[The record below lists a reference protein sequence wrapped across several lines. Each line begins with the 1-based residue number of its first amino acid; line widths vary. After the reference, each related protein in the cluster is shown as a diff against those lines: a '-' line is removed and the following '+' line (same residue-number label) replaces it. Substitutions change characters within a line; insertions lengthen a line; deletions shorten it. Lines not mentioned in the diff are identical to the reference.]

1 VEKSNRNN
9 NKIKKNSSASKGFV
23 ATLNKLLQHH
33 SLSYR
38 NFAKAIE
45 ITHPYLF
52 RLSKGQHA
60 NPGIDVINKMSK
72 FFKIS
77 IPQLLGEQEID
88 FKKRPKEL
96 DFDCGEDNGC

>member
-1 VEKSNRNN
+1 MKKTISGS
-9 NKIKKNSSASKGFV
+9 NKIKEKSPATGEFV
-23 ATLNKLLQHH
+23 TILNKLLQHH

-38 NFAKAIE
+38 NFAKAIG

-52 RLSKGQHA
+52 RLSKGKHA

-77 IPQLLGEQEID
+77 IPQLLGEQEIN
-88 FKKRPKEL
+88 FKNRPKNL
-96 DFDCGEDNGC
+96 AFDEE